1 MEAGDPGD
9 HDQDP
14 GAGRG
19 LTKEDLGHRPPTLL
33 SGEEDGGETETAAET
48 GAGAGA
54 ETRAWIGAET
64 RAWIGAETRAWIAA
78 ETRAWIGARTRV
90 EAGAGAAGQD
100 PTLEV
105 AESRDQRRGKTPG
118 RDLYLGDPGPDP
130 RGVGRMKDGCPS
142 YYNSE
147 VDCIVWAFS
156 TLYFL
161 YFPAFFL

>member
-1 MEAGDPGD
+1 MEAGVPGD

-14 GAGRG
+14 GAGRD
-19 LTKEDLGHRPPTLL
+19 LTREDPGHRPPTLL
-33 SGEEDGGETETAAET
+33 SGEEEAGAETETAAET

-54 ETRAWIGAET
+54 ETRAWIGA
-64 RAWIGAETRAWIAA
+64 
-78 ETRAWIGARTRV
+78 RTRV
-90 EAGAGAAGQD
+90 GAGAGVAGLDLD

-118 RDLYLGDPGPDP
+118 RDLALGDPDPDP
-130 RGVGRMKDGCPS
+130 RGEGSMKDGCPS

-147 VDCIVWAFS
+147 VDCIIWAF
-156 TLYFL
+156 YH